1 MDLSFTEDQELI
13 KNSVDKFILETYDA
27 EHRRKTIKNNI
38 GSDPNTWKY
47 FSELGW
53 LSLPFSEEDGGFGG
67 NLVDI
72 MLLMRSF
79 GRGLVIEPFIS
90 TVIMSGSILSGCPKG
105 LIRNNII
112 EKIISGNAKVSFAH
126 AEPNSRYNLSDITTT
141 ATLNNNEW
149 LINGNKCVVF
159 GGGQADYIL
168 LAARTQGKRFDKDG
182 ISIFVLEKNTSGLIM
197 QDYPTVDGFKAAEIQ
212 IDNVTVPKE
221 NLISIKNNAYTII
234 EEAVNK
240 TLVAIAAE
248 ASGIMEKMYEMTL
261 DYIKTRKQFG
271 TAIGKFQA
279 IQHRAVE
286 MLILSDEMN
295 SLSSM
300 AALKALDNIDALKS
314 VYAAKIH
321 IGTGGRILAQESIQ
335 MHGGMGV
342 TEEMEI
348 GQYFKRLVLLDT
360 FLGNS
365 DYYLNLY
372 SSLD

>member
-112 EKIISGNAKVSFAH
+112 EKIIAGNAKVSFAN

-159 GGGQADYIL
+159 GGAQADYIL

-212 IDNVTVPKE
+212 IDNVKVPKE
-221 NLISIKNNAYTII
+221 NLISIKNNAYTVI

-314 VYAAKIH
+314 VYASKIH
-321 IGTGGRILAQESIQ
+321 IGTGGRSLAQESIQ

>member
-1 MDLSFTEDQELI
+1 VDLSFTEDQELI

-112 EKIISGNAKVSFAH
+112 EKIIAGNAKVSFAN

-182 ISIFVLEKNTSGLIM
+182 ISIFVLEKNTSGLII

-212 IDNVTVPKE
+212 IDNVKVPKE

-271 TAIGKFQA
+271 SNWK
-279 IQHRAVE
+279 V
-286 MLILSDEMN
+286 SSN
-295 SLSSM
+295 S
-300 AALKALDNIDALKS
+300 
-314 VYAAKIH
+314 
-321 IGTGGRILAQESIQ
+321 T
-335 MHGGMGV
+335 
-342 TEEMEI
+342 
-348 GQYFKRLVLLDT
+348 
-360 FLGNS
+360 
-365 DYYLNLY
+365 
-372 SSLD
+372 

>member
-112 EKIISGNAKVSFAH
+112 EEIIAGNAKVSFAH

-168 LAARTQGKRFDKDG
+168 LAARTSGKRFDKDG

-212 IDNVTVPKE
+212 IDNVKVPKE

-314 VYAAKIH
+314 VYASKIH

>member
-112 EKIISGNAKVSFAH
+112 EKIIAGNAKVSFAN

-168 LAARTQGKRFDKDG
+168 LAARTAGKRFDKDG

-212 IDNVTVPKE
+212 IDNVKVPKE
-221 NLISIKNNAYTII
+221 NLISIKNNAYTVI

-271 TAIGKFQA
+271 IAIGKFQA

-314 VYAAKIH
+314 VYASKIH